1 MRSGRLSGK
10 TSEDFPILSRSIRN
24 IFVFRILSA
33 LIAVLTISLVSFSQ
47 YKKSTIDPPPPPP
60 HPDTEIVG
68 GDSLEMI
75 SPVRPTIPISTEDFS
90 RKEYPADLNTPKN
103 ITTEAIY
110 DPEAGMYVLHTR
122 LGEKDILTPF
132 LMNAADYHDMV
143 NRQEMQDYF
152 RSQNSLNFEQKGREP
167 FNILDMNFALGPL
180 EKVFGPGGVRLTTQG
195 SVQISAGVKSNKTD
209 NPALSLRSRRK
220 TYFDFNQKIQA
231 TINASVGDKMK
242 FNMNYN
248 TDATFNF
255 DQQKLK
261 LQYEGKEDE
270 IIKNI
275 EAGNVSM
282 TTGSSLIRGGTALFG
297 AKAKLQFGKLTLT
310 GLLSQQNSESKTIST
325 QGGVQSTDFAISA
338 ADYDANRHFFL
349 SQYFYSHY
357 DDNCAK
363 LPYVASGVNITRIE
377 VWITNKTQKFDES
390 RNFVAFMD
398 LGETSRL
405 GNDYW
410 TPDFAVPVPS
420 NQSNNLLQILKN
432 NFPAARNINQVTEV
446 LRPLSA
452 YGIEGGKDYEK
463 VESARLLSS
472 SEFTLNAAL
481 GYISLKQAL
490 NTDEVLGV
498 AFEYTYNGK
507 VYQVGEFS
515 GDVPTTDNALYLKLL
530 RGTTV
535 TPKLP
540 MWQLMMKNVYSL
552 GAYQI
557 QKKDF
562 RLNVKFLSDSTGVEI
577 PYLPVGSISNKPLLQ
592 VVGLDRI
599 DSNGESVSDGIF
611 DFIEGYTIQTSN
623 GKIIFPVAEPF
634 GANLR
639 TQIANEAI
647 ADRYVYQ
654 ELYDSTLVVAKQFAD
669 KNKFTLYGKY
679 TSGKGSQINLG
690 AMNVPRGSVVV
701 TAGGATLVEN
711 SDYTVDYSMG
721 IVTITNQSIID
732 SGTNVSVS
740 LENQSMFS
748 MQRKTLMGLD
758 AQYRFNKD
766 LTIGAT
772 MLHFG
777 ERSLTEKVGIGE
789 ETINNTMFG
798 VNLSFNKKFMWL
810 TDLLN
815 KVPTINAVAPSSL
828 TLTAEYAQLVPSRQ
842 KTGTN
847 QGSSYVDDFETSQT
861 AVDLRNPYSWF
872 LASTPQDNGPDP
884 LFPEASLSNDPAY
897 GKNRGLL
904 AWNYIDRIF
913 TQKNSSMLPGY
924 LKNDLKQL
932 SNPYVREIQVREIY
946 PGRETNYGD
955 ANYIQTLNLSFY
967 PKERGPY
974 NVDADN
980 IDSDGMLLSPEKRW
994 GGIMRKLD
1002 NPNFES
1008 SNVEYI
1014 QFWLL
1019 DPFLDK
1025 DAPANPGGDLYFNF
1039 GEISEDI
1046 LKDGMKSYENGLP
1059 VDGNEEFIEETVWG
1073 KISKQ
1078 NSLTYA
1084 FENAPDA
1091 RLLQDVGLDGIPTEE
1106 EFTFPTYGGFVDK
1119 LRTRLS
1125 AEAIARMQD
1134 DPLSVF
1140 NDPAGDNYHFFRSD
1154 YYDQQHTSILDRYKH
1169 YNGVEG
1175 NSLSPDQSPNRQY
1188 QSSRA
1193 VPDVEDINQDN
1204 TLNEYERYFQYKVS
1218 IRPEDL
1224 VVGRNYVTDRQVSVV
1239 PVRDGQQEA
1248 VWYQFKIP
1256 LSNPDKVVG
1265 GISDFSTIRFARI
1278 FMTGFSETTHLRF
1291 GSLELV
1297 RGEWRDY
1304 KFNLNSRNDSPAEGD
1319 VDMSVVNI
1327 EENSKRQPV
1336 NYILPPG
1343 VTRIQDASAAS
1354 ATQLN
1359 EQSLQLKLTGIQ
1371 PGDARGI
1378 YKNTQMDLRIY
1389 KRLQMWVH
1397 AEAEV
1402 DDRTNLKDGDL
1413 ALFVRI
1419 GSDVKNNY
1427 YEYEIPLEITAPGV
1441 YNNYS
1446 SADRW
1451 IVWPLQ
1457 NFLDLPFELFT
1468 NAKTERNHQMSLG
1481 TEGVGYMKLFSV
1493 RDPENQRNS
1502 VSVLGN
1508 PSLSDVRTMLIG
1520 VRNKSN
1526 TVKDGTIWLNELKVT
1541 EFNQEGGWAAKVNA
1555 NLAIS
1560 DVATVNFAMHKETAG
1575 FGAVDQGLASRRL
1588 DNYDQYNFSIQGNAG
1603 KLLPEKVKL
1612 SAPIYYSKSSETT
1625 TPKYNPLDQDI
1636 LLKEA
1641 LKAAT
1646 SKAEKDSISRYA
1658 LTKNISESFSI
1669 SNLRFNISSTNAMP
1683 WDPANFTFAFNFN
1696 KQRKFDPTTE
1706 YDNTSD
1712 YRGSFQYSYSPY
1724 FKPWKP
1730 FEKLQGKSKFQKFLK
1745 EWQLNWL
1752 FNNLTFF
1759 TNMSRHY
1766 YEQQTRSE
1774 VDVDMQLPVQVS
1786 KNFLWDRQLSLNW
1799 NPTQSL
1805 SLSFQSNTTARIEET
1820 LGAVNKK
1827 LFPDK
1832 YRDWKDTVINSIK
1845 GLGTPWNYN
1854 QTFTGSYKAPF
1865 NKIPF
1870 LDYLTGNLSYTS
1882 NYQWDRGT
1890 QVQGVDMGNQISNQT
1905 TWNADARF
1913 NFETL
1918 YNHSKFLKEINQRF
1932 SNRGSMAARNP
1943 AAAKRNNANQKDK
1956 SRRLTKSLKLSPDS
1970 TTIFTHNLKT
1980 KEVAV
1985 TATVKGKPLALQT
1998 NVLDENRVEI
2008 LNKVDA
2014 IVDLTVREKVK
2025 KEKKNLSKE
2034 IIAHGLRFLMAPRSF
2049 SMRWRQNHSL
2059 NLPLFSPSVGD
2070 VFGQT
2075 NANGPMA
2082 PGLGFAFGFY
2092 DESYVDKALEN
2103 GWLLTD
2109 GSSTSPAIWNKG
2121 EEFHFELTLE
2131 PIRGLKI
2138 TLTENLTDNRTNQ
2151 VQFMYSGMPT
2161 SRTGSYTRT
2170 HVALASALKGCK
2182 AEDGYASDAFSRF
2195 LEYIP
2200 EIATRYEERYAQIRY
2215 PDAGFLQGSPLA
2227 GAVYDP
2233 KVGSVSQTSS
2243 DVLIPAFLAAYSG
2256 KDPKKVSL
2264 NLFPGLSSVLPN
2276 WKITYDGFV
2285 NLGNMKKW
2293 FKSFTVQ
2300 HAYNC
2305 TYSAGSYTSYLNW
2318 IGVDGEFGFTLDESS
2333 GNPIPSSPYNIS
2345 SVAITERFNP
2355 LIGFNATLNNDLK
2368 VNLQYTDSRTLS
2380 LNSQAGQ
2387 IVETG
2392 SRQITIGAGYKIANF
2407 NKIIKIGSRQGGVSN
2422 DLSIDLDLNFANNS
2436 SLIRRIETAYTQA
2449 TQGTKSFSLN
2459 FMASYVL
2466 SRRITL
2472 AAFFDHQVNTPL
2484 VSSSAFPTSNSNFG
2498 VSINMS
2504 LAR

>member
-1 MRSGRLSGK
+1 MEL
-10 TSEDFPILSRSIRN
+10 
-24 IFVFRILSA
+24 
-33 LIAVLTISLVSFSQ
+33 
-47 YKKSTIDPPPPPP
+47 
-60 HPDTEIVG
+60 
-68 GDSLEMI
+68 I
-75 SPVRPTIPISTEDFS
+75 SPVSPTIAIEAEDYKE
-90 RKEYPADLNTPKN
+90 KEYPLDLRTPSN
-103 ITTEAIY
+103 IKTEAVF
-110 DPEAGMYVLHTR
+110 DPEIGMYVIHTKV
-122 LGEKDILTPF
+122 GERDIITP
-132 LMNAADYHDMV
+132 MMMTAEDYHEMV
-143 NRQEMQDYF
+143 NKGEMYDYF
-152 RSQNSLNFEQKGREP
+152 RSQNTANFEQKGKQP

-195 SVQISAGVKSNKTD
+195 SIQLSAGIKSNKTD

-255 DQQKLK
+255 DSQKLK

-270 IIKNI
+270 IIKNL

-310 GLLSQQNSESKTIST
+310 GLISQQNSESKSIST
-325 QGGVQSTDFAISA
+325 KGGVQSTDFEINAS
-338 ADYDANRHFFL
+338 DYDANRHFFL
-349 SQYFYSHY
+349 GQYFYQNY
-357 DDNCAK
+357 DKFCEK
-363 LPYVASGVNITRIE
+363 LPYVASGINITRIE
-377 VWITNKTQKFDES
+377 VWVTNKTQKFDES

-398 LGETSRL
+398 LGENTRL
-405 GNDYW
+405 ANDYW
-410 TPDFAVPVPS
+410 VPDMAVPVPS
-420 NQSNNLLQILKN
+420 NQSNNLLTVLKN
-432 NFPAARNINQVTEV
+432 QYPDARNINQVTEV
-446 LRPLSA
+446 LKPLSA
-452 YGIEGGKDYEK
+452 YGIEGGKDFEK
-463 VESARLLSS
+463 VESARLLNS
-472 SEFTLNAAL
+472 SEYTLNNAL

-490 NTDEVLGV
+490 NTDEVLAV
-498 AFEYTYNGK
+498 AFEYTFNGN

-515 GDVPTTDNALYLKLL
+515 GDVTSTESALYLKML

-535 TPKLP
+535 TPQLP
-540 MWQLMMKNVYSL
+540 MWQLMMKNIYSL

-557 QKKDF
+557 QKNNFKM
-562 RLNVKFLSDSTGVEI
+562 NIKFLSDSTGIEI
-577 PYLPVGSISNKPLLQ
+577 PYLPVGTISNKPLIQ
-592 VVGLDRI
+592 VMGLDRI
-599 DSNGESVSDGIF
+599 DSNGESVSDGVF

-634 GANLR
+634 GSNLKR
-639 TQIANEAI
+639 AI
-647 ADRYVYQ
+647 NNDALSAPYVYQ

-669 KNKFTLYGKY
+669 KNKFMLKGQY
-679 TSGKGSQINLG
+679 TSGRGSTINLG

-701 TAGGATLVEN
+701 TAGGAVLTEN

-721 IVTITNQSIID
+721 IVTITNQSIIE
-732 SGTNVSVS
+732 SGTNVSVT

-766 LTIGAT
+766 LTFGGT
-772 MLHFG
+772 LLHFG
-777 ERSLTEKVGIGE
+777 EKSLTEKVGIGE
-789 ETINNTMFG
+789 ELINNTMFG
-798 VNLSFNKKFMWL
+798 FNLNYNKQFMWL

-828 TLTAEYAQLVPSRQ
+828 SLTAEYAQLIPAKQ

-847 QGSSYVDDFETSQT
+847 HGSSYIDDFETSQT
-861 AVDLRNPYSWF
+861 GVDLRNPYSWF
-872 LASTPQDNGPDP
+872 LASTPQDNSADA
-884 LFPEASLSNDPAY
+884 LFPEASLSNNPAY
-897 GKNRGLL
+897 GKNRALL

-924 LKNDLKQL
+924 LKNDVKQL
-932 SNPYVREIQVREIY
+932 SNPYVREIKVREIY
-946 PGRETNYGD
+946 PGRETSYGD

-974 NVDADN
+974 NVDIDN
-980 IDSDGMLLSPEKRW
+980 IDSNGSLLNPEKRW
-994 GGIMRKLD
+994 GGIMRRME
-1002 NPNFES
+1002 NSNFEN
-1008 SNVEYI
+1008 SNVEYL

-1019 DPFLDK
+1019 DPFLDEDGQK
-1025 DAPANPGGDLYFNF
+1025 NPGGDLYFNF

-1059 VDGNEEFIEETVWG
+1059 VDGNNDFIEETVWG
-1073 KISKQ
+1073 KVSKQ

-1084 FENAPDA
+1084 FENTPDA
-1091 RLLQDVGLDGIPTEE
+1091 RLLQDVGLDGISTEE
-1106 EFTFPTYGGFVDK
+1106 EFSFPTYAELVEGLRNK
-1119 LRTRLS
+1119 LP
-1125 AEAIARMQD
+1125 AETISKMQE
-1134 DPLSVF
+1134 DPMSVM
-1140 NDPAGDNYHFFRSD
+1140 NDPAQDNYHFFRSD
-1154 YYDQQHTSILDRYKH
+1154 YYDAQHTSILDRYKH

-1175 NSLSPDQSPNRQY
+1175 NSLSPDQSSNPQY

-1224 VVGRNYVTDRQVSVV
+1224 EVGRNYVTDKQVTSITTLNG
-1239 PVRDGQQEA
+1239 PQEA
-1248 VWYQFKIP
+1248 IWYQFKIP
-1256 LSNPDKVVG
+1256 LSSPDKVVG

-1278 FMTGFSETTHLRF
+1278 FMTNFTEVTHLRF

-1304 KFNLNSRNDSPAEGD
+1304 KFNLNSRNDSPAEGEL
-1319 VDMSVVNI
+1319 DMSVVNI
-1327 EENSKRQPV
+1327 EENSERTPV
-1336 NYILPPG
+1336 NYVLPPG
-1343 VTRIQDASAAS
+1343 VTRIQDASAAT

-1359 EQSLQLKLTGIQ
+1359 EQSLQLKATGIQ

-1397 AEAEV
+1397 AEADV
-1402 DDRTNLKDGDL
+1402 DDRTNLKNGDL
-1413 ALFVRI
+1413 AIFVRV

-1427 YEYEIPLEITAPGV
+1427 YEYEIPLDITEPGT
-1441 YNNYS
+1441 YNNQS
-1446 SADRW
+1446 SASRW
-1451 IVWPLQ
+1451 LVWPQ
-1457 NFLDLPFELFT
+1457 NNFLDLPLELFT
-1468 NAKTERNHQMSLG
+1468 DAKVERNRAMSEG
-1481 TEGVGYMKLFSV
+1481 QEGVGYRFLYST
-1493 RDPENQRNS
+1493 RDPNNQRNT
-1502 VSVLGN
+1502 VSVMGN
-1508 PSLSDVRTMLIG
+1508 PSLSDVRTMLVG

-1526 TVKDGTIWLNELKVT
+1526 TVKNGTVWINELKVT
-1541 EFNQEGGWAAKVNA
+1541 EFNQDGGWAAKMNA

-1560 DVATVNFAMHKETAG
+1560 DIATVNFAMHKETAG
-1575 FGAVDQGLASRRL
+1575 FGGVDQGLSARRL
-1588 DNYDQYNFSIQGNAG
+1588 DNYDQYNIAVQGNIG
-1603 KLLPEKVKL
+1603 KLVPEKIKL
-1612 SAPIYYSKSSETT
+1612 SAPVYYSRSNETS

-1636 LLKEA
+1636 LLKDA
-1641 LKAAT
+1641 LSAAT
-1646 SKAEKDSISRYA
+1646 TKAEKDSIKSYA
-1658 LTKNISESFSI
+1658 LTKKVTESFSLT
-1669 SNLRFNISSTNAMP
+1669 NMRFNVTSKNAMP
-1683 WDPANFTFAFNFN
+1683 WDPANFTVAFNFN
-1696 KQRKFDPTTE
+1696 KQRNNDPTTE
-1706 YDNTSD
+1706 YENTSD

-1724 FKPWKP
+1724 FNPWKP
-1730 FEKLQGKSKFQKFLK
+1730 FSKLKGKSKFQKFLK
-1745 EWQLNWL
+1745 EWQVNWI
-1752 FNNLTFF
+1752 FNNLTFY
-1759 TNMSRHY
+1759 TGMSRHY
-1766 YEQQTRSE
+1766 YEEQTRSE
-1774 VDVDMQLPVQVS
+1774 IDATMQLPVQVS

-1799 NPTQSL
+1799 NLLQSL
-1805 SLSFQSNTTARIEET
+1805 TFSFESNTTARIEET
-1820 LGAVNKK
+1820 IGAVNKK

-1865 NKIPF
+1865 SKIPF

-1882 NYQWDRGT
+1882 NYQWDRGV
-1890 QVQGVDMGNQISNQT
+1890 QVQGVDMGNTIKNNT

-1918 YNHSKFLKEINQRF
+1918 YNHSKLLKEINQRF
-1932 SNRGSMAARNP
+1932 SNRNNTM
-1943 AAAKRNNANQKDK
+1943 RNNRNNRNNNNSKGLSGNRNTKGVKNAQDK
-1956 SRRLTKSLKLSPDS
+1956 EDEGVKKVEKSIQLSPDS
-1970 TTIFTHNLKT
+1970 ATVFVHNLKT
-1980 KEVAV
+1980 KKISISAKVD
-1985 TATVKGKPLALQT
+1985 GKYFKLDTKVIDDNKLQ
-1998 NVLDENRVEI
+1998 I
-2008 LNKVDA
+2008 LNKGNQ
-2014 IVDLTVREKVK
+2014 IVDITV
-2025 KEKKNLSKE
+2025 KERKDPNKKNWARELRDYS
-2034 IIAHGLRFLMAPRSF
+2034 LRFIMMPRSLSF
-2049 SMRWRQNHSL
+2049 RWRQNHSL
-2059 NLPLFSPSVGD
+2059 NLPLFSPEVGD
-2070 VFGQT
+2070 IFGQSQKY
-2075 NANGPMA
+2075 GPMS
-2082 PGLGFAFGFY
+2082 PGLDFAFGFY
-2092 DESYVDKALEN
+2092 DESYVDKALER

-2109 GSSTSPAIWNKG
+2109 GQNTSPAVWNKG

-2138 TLTENLTDNRTNQ
+2138 TLTDNLTDNRTNQ

-2170 HVALASALKGCK
+2170 HVAIKTALKQSN
-2182 AEDGYASDAFSRF
+2182 AADGYNSAAFNRF

-2200 EIATRYEERYAQIRY
+2200 IIANRYEEKYSGMHY
-2215 PDAGFLQGSPLA
+2215 PETGFMQGSPL
-2227 GAVYDP
+2227 GGTLYNP
-2233 KVGSVSQTSS
+2233 EVGSVSRTSS
-2243 DVLIPAFLAAYSG
+2243 DVLIPAFIAAYSG
-2256 KDPKKVSL
+2256 GDPKKVTL
-2264 NLFPGLSSVLPN
+2264 NLFPGLSSMLPN
-2276 WKITYDGFV
+2276 WKITYDGFIT
-2285 NLGNMKKW
+2285 LGNMKKW
-2293 FKSFTVQ
+2293 FKTFTIN

-2318 IGVDGEFGFTLDESS
+2318 IGVDGDYGFTLNEATQS
-2333 GNPIPSSPYNIS
+2333 PMPSSPYNVS

-2368 VNLQYTDSRTLS
+2368 VNMQYVDSRTLN

-2387 IVETG
+2387 IVETA

-2422 DLSIDLDLNFANNS
+2422 DLSLDLDLNFANNS

-2449 TQGTKSFSLN
+2449 TQGTKSFSIN

-2472 AAFFDHQVNTPL
+2472 SAYFDHQVNTPL